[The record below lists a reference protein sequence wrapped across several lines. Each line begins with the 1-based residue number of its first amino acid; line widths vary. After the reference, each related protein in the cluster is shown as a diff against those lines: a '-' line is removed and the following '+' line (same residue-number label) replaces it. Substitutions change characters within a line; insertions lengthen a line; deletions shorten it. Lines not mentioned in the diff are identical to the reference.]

1 MRRDDDS
8 FGSDAFCVA
17 RSNGQH
23 DAVAERDD
31 GAFHIIIIIAS
42 LWDSTAGLE
51 QIGFEGS
58 SDEIQINDLMTDSAL
73 FRVIPGEP
81 QFLSVVFGAVVKAQS
96 QNDPVFFLY
105 QVKSRRGINTAAE
118 ENNAVHRRK
127 CLLRAV
133 HAGSQADAAAR
144 VELTFH
150 DETFRLAGFLE
161 IIKDAVGD
169 VLIEI
174 ALTAERGQI
183 EFE

>member
-1 MRRDDDS
+1 
-8 FGSDAFCVA
+8 
-17 RSNGQH
+17 
-23 DAVAERDD
+23 
-31 GAFHIIIIIAS
+31 
-42 LWDSTAGLE
+42 
-51 QIGFEGS
+51 
-58 SDEIQINDLMTDSAL
+58 MTDSAL

-96 QNDPVFFLY
+96 QNDPVFFLC

-133 HAGSQADAAAR
+133 HASGQTDTAAR

-150 DETFRLAGFLE
+150 DEVFRLAGFLE

-174 ALTAERGQI
+174 SLTAEGS
-183 EFE
+183 